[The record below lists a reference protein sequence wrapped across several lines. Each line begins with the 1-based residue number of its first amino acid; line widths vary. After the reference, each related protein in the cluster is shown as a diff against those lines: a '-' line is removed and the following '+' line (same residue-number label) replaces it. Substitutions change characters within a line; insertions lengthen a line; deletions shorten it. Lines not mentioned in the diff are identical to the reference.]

1 MTHPL
6 VAALE
11 DEFQRVRDLDL
22 TLAERLR
29 AIADVV
35 RTKGPDFAKTVD
47 DFVARLE
54 AVNAGGSAPQVGE
67 KMPAFNLPDQDGRL
81 LSLDE
86 LLGDGPVVVAF
97 HRGHWCPYCRLN
109 MVGLA
114 EIQDAAVPARIVAI
128 SSETRKY
135 TRTLRAESGAS
146 FPFLSDVGG
155 GYCLSI
161 NLAIFVDEFMSSLIA
176 GAGWDVPAYQG
187 NSPWILPVPAVFVL
201 DRDGMIVARHVDP
214 DYRRRLEPAVILD
227 QLRPLLQAR

>member
-11 DEFQRVRDLDL
+11 DEFQRVRGLNL

-35 RTKGPDFAKTVD
+35 RLEGPDFAVTVD
-47 DFVARLE
+47 NFVARLE
-54 AVNAGGSAPQVGE
+54 AVNAGGGAPQVGE
-67 KMPAFNLPDQDGRL
+67 TMPPFTLPDQDGRL

-86 LLGDGPVVVAF
+86 LLADGPVVVAF

-114 EIQDAAVPARIVAI
+114 EIQDAAIPARIVAI

-135 TRTLRAESGAS
+135 TRTLRTEAGAR

-201 DRDGMIVARHVDP
+201 DADGTIVARHVDP
-214 DYRRRLEPAVILD
+214 DYRRRLEPSAILD
-227 QLRPLLQAR
+227 RLRPLLQAR